1 MKVCIIL
8 YYWVL
13 IIMGEKNQ
21 DVPNIELTNEELT
34 HILAMRQKKHNQEQ
48 ARILYPIVAK
58 LFAKW
63 SEYKAEEGMGL
74 TFSVFLDDFNAE
86 DKLGNDLPAGVSIRQ
101 IFDLIAELD
110 QQLSQLC
117 RSLFRVI

>member
-1 MKVCIIL
+1 
-8 YYWVL
+8 
-13 IIMGEKNQ
+13 MGEQNQ

-86 DKLGNDLPAGVSIRQ
+86 DKLGNDLPAGISIRQ